1 MLHTRI
7 FQFNP
12 LGTNC
17 TVFWA
22 EGTQTCALAD
32 PGMSSREGVDD
43 LLNYL
48 KGNNL
53 EPECILLTHG
63 HFDHVWGVEPLL
75 AVYDIPVYMHPA
87 DKGILLDGAS
97 VFKGMQS
104 FKSLKHDFPTVDI
117 ADGDVLQAGGARWK
131 VLHTPGH
138 TPGGVCFW
146 SEEDSLLL
154 SGDTLFAGSIGR
166 TDLVGGDYDVL
177 MESIRT
183 KLLPLPGDTDVIP
196 GHGQPTSI
204 AREGQTNPFL
214 HPFNEPDGDWWNQDG
229 IPIQAPDA

>member
-17 TVFWA
+17 VVLWTGDGPA
-22 EGTQTCALAD
+22 CAIAD
-32 PGMSSREGVDD
+32 PGMSSEEGVKELTD
-43 LLNYL
+43 YL
-48 KGNNL
+48 ESNKL
-53 EPECILLTHG
+53 VPEAILLTHG
-63 HFDHVWGVEPLL
+63 HFDHVWGVDALL
-75 AVYDIPVYMHPA
+75 KLYDIPVYMHPL
-87 DKGILLDGAS
+87 DKQIMLDGAS

-104 FKSLKHDFPTVDI
+104 FKSLRHNFPTVDI
-117 ADGDVLQAGGARWK
+117 ADGETLHAGGTDWT

-146 SEEDSLLL
+146 SRENNLLL

-177 MESIRT
+177 MDSILKKILT
-183 KLLPLPGDTDVIP
+183 LPGETDVIP
-196 GHGQPTSI
+196 GHGGPTSV

-214 HPFNEPDGDWWNQDG
+214 QPFNEPDGDDQLRDG
-229 IPIQAPDA
+229 IPIHGI